1 MAALADGVV
10 VGSAVVTAMEE
21 AVKDGR
27 DPVEAA
33 RGPRARARG
42 RDDEGLT
49 CPWAKRACPA
59 RISKADRS
67 TLVALVA
74 ENLTRLTERDALQA
88 LRHPHASEAMIEE
101 ILTSKT
107 LLAFRG
113 VRRLVAAHP
122 LTPRHAALRCLE
134 DLLWRDLLDIGRE
147 PRTPPPVRVAA
158 NRKLE
163 DALRFLAV
171 GEKVAVARFASV
183 RALSVAPRRSGPARP
198 RSGAR
203 EFAARVRGPPALARD
218 RASPARSARVPRARP
233 ALDEPARGPDRPP
246 DTSLDAPCRGAFPSD
261 VGIAGGMAKARGGS
275 LVRRPSRGL
284 RARTAR
290 KRPEFR

>member
-1 MAALADGVV
+1 MSGGGTDL
-10 VGSAVVTAMEE
+10 
-21 AVKDGR
+21 
-27 DPVEAA
+27 
-33 RGPRARARG
+33 
-42 RDDEGLT
+42 
-49 CPWAKRACPA
+49 PA

-67 TLVALVA
+67 TLVSLIAD
-74 ENLTRLTERDALQA
+74 NLSRLTERDALQA

-101 ILTSKT
+101 IVSSKT

-171 GEKVAVARFASV
+171 GERVAVARFATSV
-183 RALSVAPRRSGPARP
+183 LFPALLDDTDQRVLEAVLANSRLTPEDLLRWLATGHPRPEDLA
-198 RSGAR
+198 
-203 EFAARVRGPPALARD
+203 FLARD
-218 RASPARSARVPRARP
+218 ARWTSRPSVRIALLTHRLTPRAASLSLLTSASRGEWKRLAEDP
-233 ALDEPARGPDRPP
+233 SADALLAACARELLEKGPNSVD
-246 DTSLDAPCRGAFPSD
+246 
-261 VGIAGGMAKARGGS
+261 RGGKS
-275 LVRRPSRGL
+275 P
-284 RARTAR
+284 
-290 KRPEFR
+290 